1 MKTSIMRINKRVKNF
16 FFAFLS
22 IVFWIVV
29 WDVISSRTNSELI
42 LPTPKNT
49 LLTFLELTKTGEFW
63 KICLSSVTRIFAGAL
78 SGILAGTLLA
88 ILSHFFLL
96 VKYLTSP
103 LTTVIKATPVASFII
118 LFLILIGKEHV
129 PFLTS
134 AMISMPIIFSNVF
147 EGFENVDKN
156 LLEVTH
162 VYNFSFSKKCKVL
175 YLPSIKPYFVSGIKS
190 CIGLAWKAGIAAE
203 VLCTP
208 DRSIGLKIHETR
220 VYLET
225 PYLFA
230 WTLSV
235 IILSLIFEKVAIKL
249 IGKERRVK

>member
-1 MKTSIMRINKRVKNF
+1 MKINKRVKSF
-16 FFAFLS
+16 IFALLS
-22 IVFWIVV
+22 IAFWIIV
-29 WDVISSRTNSELI
+29 WDVISNKANSELI

-49 LLTFLELTKTGEFW
+49 LSTFLELTKTSEFW
-63 KICLSSVTRIFAGAL
+63 KICLSSVMRIFAGAL
-78 SGILAGTLLA
+78 FGILAGMFLA
-88 ILSHFFLL
+88 ILSHFFLI

-147 EGFENVDKN
+147 EGFENIDKN

-162 VYNFSFSKKCKVL
+162 VYNFSFAKKCRVL
-175 YLPSIKPYFVSGIKS
+175 YLPSIKPYFISGIKS

-208 DRSIGLKIHETR
+208 DASIGLKIHETR

-230 WTLSV
+230 WTGAV
-235 IILSLIFEKVAIKL
+235 IILSLIFERLAVKL
-249 IGKERRVK
+249 IGKERREK

>member
-1 MKTSIMRINKRVKNF
+1 MIISIMKINKRIKSFIWAV
-16 FFAFLS
+16 LS
-22 IVFWIVV
+22 IVFWILV
-29 WDVISSRTNSELI
+29 WGAISKNVNSDLV
-42 LPTPKNT
+42 LPSPKNT
-49 LLTFLELTKTGEFW
+49 LLTLIGLMKTTLFW

-78 SGILAGTLLA
+78 FGILAGTILA
-88 ILSHFFLL
+88 ILSHFFLP

-103 LTTVIKATPVASFII
+103 LTTVVKATPVASFII

-147 EGFENVDKN
+147 EGFETIDKN
-156 LLEVTH
+156 LAEVCT
-162 VYNFSFSKKCKVL
+162 VYKFSFSKKCKVL
-175 YLPSIKPYFVSGIKS
+175 YLPSIKPYFLSGIKS

-208 DRSIGLKIHETR
+208 DSSIGLKIHETR

-225 PYLFA
+225 PSLFA
-230 WTLSV
+230 WTGAV
-235 IILSLIFEKVAIKL
+235 IIFSLIFEKVAVKL
-249 IGKERRVK
+249 IVKERRTK